1 MLSRLRPA
9 ELKVDFEDRP
19 YNLGE
24 DINVKVELNPRSD
37 VDIREG
43 RVDLVCDERY
53 TQTYDVTVPGAPAGG
68 GAGRPDVGTTMG
80 PDITRKVVKEH
91 KESHVHSSAAFAID
105 KRLRAG
111 GSDTFDVRL
120 PIQPTSPQ
128 QNLEAAADANTDHD
142 VKWSLVTTVN
152 VARGRDPKSRRVVKV
167 LVP

>member
-1 MLSRLRPA
+1 MVSRLRPV

-24 DINVKVELNPRSD
+24 DINVRVELNPRSN

-43 RVDLVCDERY
+43 RVDLICDERY
-53 TQTYDVTVPGAPAGG
+53 TQTYEVTVPGAPTGA
-68 GAGRPDVGTTMG
+68 GAGRPITGRSMAPDV
-80 PDITRKVVKEH
+80 TRKVVKEH

-128 QNLEAAADANTDHD
+128 QNLEAAADANTDYD

-152 VARGRDPKSRRVVKV
+152 VARGRDPKSRRAVKV
-167 LVP
+167 VMP